1 LLAAAGEVR
10 ASLGLAS
17 GLACAS
23 KKYCCRRYATQSYDG
38 AVASK
43 APNFIDQHV
52 GSRMRMRRKML
63 AMTQTELGNA
73 LGLTFQQVQKYE
85 KGTNRLGASRL
96 QQLSDILQVPV
107 EFFFE
112 GAPASS
118 IVSGSDIRSLTDV
131 NQFVSSSEGL
141 RLVSAFTRIENAHV
155 RRQIV
160 RLVAE
165 IAGE

>member
-1 LLAAAGEVR
+1 
-10 ASLGLAS
+10 
-17 GLACAS
+17 
-23 KKYCCRRYATQSYDG
+23 
-38 AVASK
+38 
-43 APNFIDQHV
+43 
-52 GSRMRMRRKML
+52 ML

-85 KGTNRLGASRL
+85 KGTNRLGPSRL

-107 EFFFE
+107 EFLFE

-118 IVSGSDIRSLTDV
+118 VVSGSDIRSLTDV
-131 NQFVSSSEGL
+131 NEFVSSSEGL